1 MSDMKPVS
9 LFYPVAFFGGVL
21 FLCLWILNGNRLFA
35 PVLYVSHQITDSED
49 VE

>member
-21 FLCLWILNGNRLFA
+21 FLCLLILNGNRLFA
-35 PVLYVSHQITDSED
+35 PILYVSHQITDSED
-49 VE
+49 AE